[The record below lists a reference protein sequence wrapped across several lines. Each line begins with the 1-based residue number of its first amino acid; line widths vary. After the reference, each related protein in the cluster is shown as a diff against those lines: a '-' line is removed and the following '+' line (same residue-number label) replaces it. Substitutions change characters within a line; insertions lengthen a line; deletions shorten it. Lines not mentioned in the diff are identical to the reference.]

1 MQHYLNPFITNLF
14 PVRQYSSWLLYSAY
28 EQKKPPTQSLPMAWH
43 SWHVPGNFSLSTAY
57 RHTQVYK
64 CLDTKKPIISPTYL
78 TGLPFSLIVGEIHS
92 YHFKYFH
99 YNHSYDHNNNST
111 DLNRIREKKV
121 KMKKKKSCK
130 FKEWEI
136 RHGHLGLLIDPWWLS
151 TCRVC
156 NKTN

>member
-78 TGLPFSLIVGEIHS
+78 TGLSFSLIFGEIHS
-92 YHFKYFH
+92 YHF
-99 YNHSYDHNNNST
+99 
-111 DLNRIREKKV
+111 RIFIIITATIITITVLISIGLERRRWRWRRKNPV
-121 KMKKKKSCK
+121 NLRNGKSGMVT
-130 FKEWEI
+130 WV
-136 RHGHLGLLIDPWWLS
+136 S
-151 TCRVC
+151 
-156 NKTN
+156 

>member
-64 CLDTKKPIISPTYL
+64 CLVTKKPIISPTYL

-92 YHFKYFH
+92 YHFSIFIIITAAIITITVLISIGLERRRWRWRRK
-99 YNHSYDHNNNST
+99 NPVNLRNG
-111 DLNRIREKKV
+111 
-121 KMKKKKSCK
+121 KS
-130 FKEWEI
+130 
-136 RHGHLGLLIDPWWLS
+136 GMV
-151 TCRVC
+151 TRVS
-156 NKTN
+156 

>member
-64 CLDTKKPIISPTYL
+64 CLNTKKPIISPTYL
-78 TGLPFSLIVGEIHS
+78 TGLSFSLIFGEIHS
-92 YHFKYFH
+92 YHF
-99 YNHSYDHNNNST
+99 
-111 DLNRIREKKV
+111 RIFIIITATIITITVLISIGLERRRWRWRGKNPV
-121 KMKKKKSCK
+121 NLRNGKSGMVT
-130 FKEWEI
+130 WV
-136 RHGHLGLLIDPWWLS
+136 S
-151 TCRVC
+151 
-156 NKTN
+156 

>member
-78 TGLPFSLIVGEIHS
+78 TGLSFSLIVGEIHS
-92 YHFKYFH
+92 YHF
-99 YNHSYDHNNNST
+99 
-111 DLNRIREKKV
+111 RIFIIITATIITITVLISIGLERRRWRWRRKNPV
-121 KMKKKKSCK
+121 NLRNGKSGMVT
-130 FKEWEI
+130 WV
-136 RHGHLGLLIDPWWLS
+136 S
-151 TCRVC
+151 
-156 NKTN
+156 

>member
-64 CLDTKKPIISPTYL
+64 CLVTKKPIISPTYL
-78 TGLPFSLIVGEIHS
+78 TGLSFSLIVGEIHS
-92 YHFKYFH
+92 YHF
-99 YNHSYDHNNNST
+99 
-111 DLNRIREKKV
+111 RIFIIITATIITITVLISIGLERRRWRWRRKNPV
-121 KMKKKKSCK
+121 NLRNGKSGMVT
-130 FKEWEI
+130 WV
-136 RHGHLGLLIDPWWLS
+136 S
-151 TCRVC
+151 
-156 NKTN
+156 

>member
-64 CLDTKKPIISPTYL
+64 CLVTKKPIISPTYL

-92 YHFKYFH
+92 YHF
-99 YNHSYDHNNNST
+99 
-111 DLNRIREKKV
+111 RIFIIITATIITITVLISIGLERRRWRWRRKNPV
-121 KMKKKKSCK
+121 NLRNGKSGMVT
-130 FKEWEI
+130 WV
-136 RHGHLGLLIDPWWLS
+136 S
-151 TCRVC
+151 
-156 NKTN
+156 

>member
-92 YHFKYFH
+92 YHF
-99 YNHSYDHNNNST
+99 
-111 DLNRIREKKV
+111 RIFIIITATIITITVLISIGLERRRWRWRRKNPV
-121 KMKKKKSCK
+121 NLRNGKS
-130 FKEWEI
+130 
-136 RHGHLGLLIDPWWLS
+136 GMV
-151 TCRVC
+151 TRVS
-156 NKTN
+156 

>member
-43 SWHVPGNFSLSTAY
+43 SWHVPGNFNLSTAY

-78 TGLPFSLIVGEIHS
+78 TGLSFSLIVGEIHS
-92 YHFKYFH
+92 YHF
-99 YNHSYDHNNNST
+99 
-111 DLNRIREKKV
+111 RIFIIITATIITITVLISIGLERRRWRWRRKNPV
-121 KMKKKKSCK
+121 NLRNGKSGMVT
-130 FKEWEI
+130 WV
-136 RHGHLGLLIDPWWLS
+136 S
-151 TCRVC
+151 
-156 NKTN
+156 

>member
-64 CLDTKKPIISPTYL
+64 CLVTKKPIISPTYL
-78 TGLPFSLIVGEIHS
+78 TGLTFSLIVGEIHS
-92 YHFKYFH
+92 YHF
-99 YNHSYDHNNNST
+99 
-111 DLNRIREKKV
+111 RIFIIITATIITITV
-121 KMKKKKSCK
+121 LIS
-130 FKEWEI
+130 I
-136 RHGHLGLLIDPWWLS
+136 GLERRRWRWRRKNPVNL
-151 TCRVC
+151 R
-156 NKTN
+156 NG